1 MNATQTERTRSRRRK
16 EAEFEPA
23 LSDPPPYVGGYC
35 PVTVEFDRE
44 TKADAGAV
52 IVCDHLFFRYSRRT
66 DWVINDFSHAFS
78 PGITLIKGASGCGKS
93 TLLRLLAGYLQP
105 ASGTIRL
112 PDGRSPRDAHFQRRE
127 LGFVF
132 QQLNL
137 LPLASVARNLEMAG
151 ALAGLSDAETA
162 ERTERWLRLLGLM
175 DFAGRRPASLS
186 GGQQQRA
193 AIARA
198 LIKEPPMLLLDEP
211 TSGLD
216 DLNAQVIAN
225 TLRQFVVGPR
235 YCVICTHDHRLDFL
249 AHEVLDFNR
258 FLPVEGHLVA
268 LARAAE

>member
-1 MNATQTERTRSRRRK
+1 
-16 EAEFEPA
+16 
-23 LSDPPPYVGGYC
+23 VG
-35 PVTVEFDRE
+35 
-44 TKADAGAV
+44 
-52 IVCDHLFFRYSRRT
+52 FRYSRKT
-66 DWVINDFSHAFS
+66 PWVIRDFSHAFR

-93 TLLRLLAGYLQP
+93 TLLRLIAGYLSP
-105 ASGTIRL
+105 ENGSIRL
-112 PDGRSPRDAHFQRRE
+112 PDGRNPRHPDFQRRD

-137 LPLASVARNLEMAG
+137 LPLATVARNLQMAG
-151 ALAGLSDAETA
+151 ALAGLSDQETA
-162 ERTERWLRLLGLM
+162 VKTQRWLALLGLRE
-175 DFAGRRPASLS
+175 FADRRPASLS

-198 LIKEPPMLLLDEP
+198 LIKEPSVLLLDEP

-216 DLNAQVIAN
+216 DLNTQVIAG
-225 TLRQFVVGPR
+225 TLRQFVAGPR
-235 YCVICTHDHRLDFL
+235 FCVICTHDHRLDFL